1 MMYVVYNVDSTRIE
15 TEKRTGKVLYAT
27 EAAAKAART
36 RMLKK
41 AGGVMQLGVADAAT
55 YYSTIEQMVARVNL
69 VSGQEYHE
77 SVNTHNHCSP
87 ASEAFW
93 SM

>member
-1 MMYVVYNVDSTRIE
+1 MMYVVYNVGSTRIE
-15 TEKRTGKVLYAT
+15 TGSNGKVLYAT

-41 AGGVMQLGVADAAT
+41 AGRVMQLEVADTVT
-55 YYSTIEQMVARVNL
+55 YYNTIEQMVARVNL
-69 VSGQEYHE
+69 VSGQEYNE
-77 SVNTHNHCSP
+77 SVNTPNYCSP
-87 ASEAFW
+87 ASEAYW